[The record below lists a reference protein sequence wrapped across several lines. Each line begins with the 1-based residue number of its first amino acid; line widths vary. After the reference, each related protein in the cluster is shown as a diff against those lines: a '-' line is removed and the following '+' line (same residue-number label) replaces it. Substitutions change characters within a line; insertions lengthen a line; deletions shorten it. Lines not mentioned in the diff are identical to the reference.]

1 MSLHDSLNV
10 DSSLSQFVT
19 LIITTWQPEILINNK
34 WHSPSHCD
42 LYLSL
47 HDTHVNPVLVWQ
59 SRPKEDRFLLWYSNS
74 LGIASQDKLWL
85 TANSQVL
92 SRYLRRT
99 NSDNII
105 VHLWVVF
112 IHAEEKLDTRDIH
125 SSYKIMFNV
134 SILNDLFCSFLLL
147 FTRGFKWV
155 EDKRVVFSVYAHLL
169 LQLK

>member
-1 MSLHDSLNV
+1 MTLTVTLWPI
-10 DSSLSQFVT
+10 FVT
-19 LIITTWQPEILINNK
+19 T
-34 WHSPSHCD
+34 WHSRQPS
-42 LYLSL
+42 LGL
-47 HDTHVNPVLVWQ
+47 TVPAERRQIFTLVFNFGIQ
-59 SRPKEDRFLLWYSNS
+59 LWYSNS